1 MESVSRTVLE
11 HTVGD
16 ARESKPAGIGAAGLM
31 DQIVTLPP
39 ISQRSVIGANNMVD
53 GMIAQD
59 LNDVDAASLHF
70 SVAFQPMFPE
80 YDSER
85 ILKAAAAYVSALFAQ
100 SKLKDDKSLSREETL
115 HDERWSFV
123 RSEMLRMCE
132 LLDIPKSFGNE
143 TTEFLR
149 YHAIRDDVYIK
160 HLLEAHRV
168 LMRRVAGREN
178 YYREMTGLYL
188 SAVALHDRHDR
199 YGVVLGRQIMKS
211 YYDIIFDAMKN
222 NHRE

>member
-1 MESVSRTVLE
+1 VENVSKTVLD
-11 HTVGD
+11 HGVGD
-16 ARESKPAGIGAAGLM
+16 TRETQSAVRGAAGVI
-31 DQIVTLPP
+31 DQFVTLPP

-59 LNDVDAASLHF
+59 LNEFDAAALHF

-85 ILKAAAAYVSALFAQ
+85 ILKAAVAYVSALFAQ

-115 HDERWSFV
+115 HDERWGFV
-123 RSEMLRMCE
+123 RSEMLRVCE
-132 LLDIPKSFGNE
+132 FLDIPKSFGNE
-143 TTEFLR
+143 TTDFLR
-149 YHAIRDDVYIK
+149 YHAIRDDVYMK

-168 LMRRVAGREN
+168 LMKRVAGREN
-178 YYREMTGLYL
+178 YYREVTGLYL
-188 SAVALHDRHDR
+188 AAVALHDRHDKD
-199 YGVVLGRQIMKS
+199 GIILGRQIMKS
-211 YYDIIFDAMKN
+211 YYDIIFEAMKN

>member
-1 MESVSRTVLE
+1 MGNVSKAVLE
-11 HTVGD
+11 HAVGN
-16 ARESKPAGIGAAGLM
+16 ARETRPVGRGASGVI
-31 DQIVTLPP
+31 DPIVTLPP

-59 LNDVDAASLHF
+59 LNEFDAASLHF

-115 HDERWSFV
+115 HDERWGFV
-123 RSEMLRMCE
+123 RREMLRMCE
-132 LLDIPKSFGNE
+132 LLEIPTSFGNE
-143 TTEFLR
+143 TTDFLR

-160 HLLEAHRV
+160 HLMEAHRV
-168 LMRRVAGREN
+168 LMKRVAGREN
-178 YYREMTGLYL
+178 YYREITGLYL
-188 SAVALHDRHDR
+188 AAVALHDRHDR
-199 YGVVLGRQIMKS
+199 DGVMLGRQIMKS
-211 YYDIIFDAMKN
+211 YYDIIFDAMRN

>member
-1 MESVSRTVLE
+1 VENVSKTVFE
-11 HTVGD
+11 HAAGKIGET
-16 ARESKPAGIGAAGLM
+16 RPAGRGDHEVTDHLI
-31 DQIVTLPP
+31 TLPP
-39 ISQRSVIGANNMVD
+39 IGQRSVIGANNMVD

-59 LNDVDAASLHF
+59 LNDFDAASLHF

-85 ILKAAAAYVSALFAQ
+85 ILKASTAYVGALFAQ
-100 SKLKDDKSLSREETL
+100 SKLKDDKTLSREEML
-115 HDERWSFV
+115 HDERWGFV

-132 LLDIPKSFGNE
+132 FLDIPKSFGNE
-143 TTEFLR
+143 TTDFLR
-149 YHAIRDDVYIK
+149 YHAIRDDAYIK

-168 LMRRVAGREN
+168 LVKRVAGREN

-188 SAVALHDRHDR
+188 AAVALHDRHDR
-199 YGVVLGRQIMKS
+199 DGVILARQIMKS

-222 NHRE
+222 NHR